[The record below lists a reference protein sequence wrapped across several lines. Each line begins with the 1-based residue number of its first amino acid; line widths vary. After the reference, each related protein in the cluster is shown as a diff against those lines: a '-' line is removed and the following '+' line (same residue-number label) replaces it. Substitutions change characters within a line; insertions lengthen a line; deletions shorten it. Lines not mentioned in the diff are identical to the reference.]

1 MRLVFLVNAAA
12 TLAMF
17 GVILVVQQV
26 HYPLFR
32 GVGADGWVAY
42 AAEHGRRMTPVV
54 LPLMAAE
61 LVTAALLVW
70 NRPPWVPAAW
80 AWVGLALVGVAWLST
95 AFVQVPL
102 HARLGAGWDAA
113 AHARLVSTNAVRT
126 AAWAL
131 RSALV
136 VWLLA
141 RTFRP

>member
-32 GVGADGWVAY
+32 SVGADGWVDY
-42 AAEHGRRMTPVV
+42 AAEHGRRITPVV

-61 LVTAALLVW
+61 LVTATLLVW
-70 NRPPWVPAAW
+70 NCPPWAPAAW
-80 AWVGLALVGVAWLST
+80 ARTGLALVGGSWLST

-102 HARLGAGWDAA
+102 HGRLGAGWDAA
-113 AHARLVSTNAVRT
+113 AHARLVSTNALRT

-136 VWLLA
+136 VWLLV
-141 RTFRP
+141 RTFHP